1 MQGLVRAQLIV
12 LVLQYPKT
20 SQGFRR
26 SRLNLGHFGGLFC
39 NYLYPCGYYHFK
51 DLYLFSGFYAGPGES
66 FETPG
71 CLSTKERV
79 VGSVPVPRLTILTI
93 GFTKCW

>member
-26 SRLNLGHFGGLFC
+26 SRLNLGHFGAYFATISIHVDTIISRTCICFLDSTQALVSHLRLQDAFPQRRGWLAVF
-39 NYLYPCGYYHFK
+39 
-51 DLYLFSGFYAGPGES
+51 
-66 FETPG
+66 
-71 CLSTKERV
+71 LSHD
-79 VGSVPVPRLTILTI
+79 
-93 GFTKCW
+93 